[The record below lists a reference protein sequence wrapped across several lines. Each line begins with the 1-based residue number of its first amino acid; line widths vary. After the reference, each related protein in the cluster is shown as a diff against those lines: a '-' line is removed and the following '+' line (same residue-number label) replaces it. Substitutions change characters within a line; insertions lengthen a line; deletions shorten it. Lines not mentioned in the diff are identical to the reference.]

1 MLILSASLVFSM
13 LASSMTYAEENEI
26 LMEESM
32 EAYNDDGEVT
42 QSELPEDNTSISIE
56 SIQPVELNASDTME
70 EQAAVQEMA
79 DTEESQWTDL
89 VDYNLRYQY
98 KDNVL
103 YVELIDETQ
112 PQKPTKF
119 GSFGKWATSEESN
132 TITKIV
138 IGDRIETIE
147 KNWFRCPNGMSYY
160 KNVKEVV
167 LPSTVKKIGS
177 SAFDGDSA
185 LQAVILKN
193 GDNALQAIE
202 EIASGAF
209 QHTALTQLPLKSVK
223 KIGSAAFNGC
233 SSLKSLRLGQKNVQ
247 VGDGAF
253 GE

>member
-1 MLILSASLVFSM
+1 M
-13 LASSMTYAEENEI
+13 N
-26 LMEESM
+26 
-32 EAYNDDGEVT
+32 GEVT

-202 EIASGAF
+202 EIGSGAF

-223 KIGSAAFNGC
+223 KLGSAAFNGC
-233 SSLKSLRLGQKNVQ
+233 SSLEYLTLGQKNVQ

-253 GE
+253 GECSKLSTVCYAGTKAAWSRYL